1 MKNLRTHAV
10 CVCLSLMSICSYA
23 QSNTRPPLNEP
34 DYNKPRLFNNLPERI
49 PFSVTNVTSLFNASI
64 GAAVDLGL
72 SDTVPFTMD
81 GEVIATSFSDKVQK
95 LVVRSSNYPGANM
108 TISKVTNNDGSVSYH
123 GRILSIKHGDF
134 YELQKSI
141 EGYVLVKKSFY
152 DLINE

>member
-49 PFSVTNVTSLFNASI
+49 PFSVTNVTLFNASI